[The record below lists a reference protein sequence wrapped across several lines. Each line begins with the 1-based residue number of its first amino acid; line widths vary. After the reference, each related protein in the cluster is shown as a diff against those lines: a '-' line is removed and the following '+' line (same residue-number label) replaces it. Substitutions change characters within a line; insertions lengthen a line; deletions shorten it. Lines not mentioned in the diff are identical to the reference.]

1 MKLPEAPV
9 TPQAALSL
17 HTGHLWCCF
26 SVWWCF
32 NKNFKICIIFH
43 LCSCCVSVC
52 VLRSFRSWSGCCASC
67 SVWPPSPRGPWSP
80 TLHLPSAPLYVHTN
94 MINNLQVKPHRGHV
108 SSNHASLL
116 SCSLSSPAR
125 WPWRQGDA
133 LPSHWW
139 VLEKPERG
147 CVSDRSANSDL
158 LITAEWQ
165 TNEIPKL
172 QLLLLGPSVSA
183 VTSQQ
188 PYCWSDDVIK
198 NGPFQGRLA
207 AAVWFLWSFG

>member
-1 MKLPEAPV
+1 M

-80 TLHLPSAPLYVHTN
+80 TLHSPSAPLYVHTN

-147 CVSDRSANSDL
+147 CVSDRSAN
-158 LITAEWQ
+158 W
-165 TNEIPKL
+165 L
-172 QLLLLGPSVSA
+172 QLNDKLMKYQSCSSSFLDRLLVPWPHSSHIVGQMMSLKMVHFRDG
-183 VTSQQ
+183 
-188 PYCWSDDVIK
+188 
-198 NGPFQGRLA
+198 
-207 AAVWFLWSFG
+207 